1 MDETH
6 MQHFP
11 PPRQPNPFGVAL
23 NGLVL
28 GILAVAAF
36 AAGALFS
43 EWFTSNSRR
52 HPIRRVGSHGGPVI
66 RFATP
71 AASEESPQENV

>member
-1 MDETH
+1 

-11 PPRQPNPFGVAL
+11 PPRQPDPFGIAL

-28 GILAVAAF
+28 GVLAVAAF

-43 EWFTSNSRR
+43 EWLTSSTRRNPLRRFTESE
-52 HPIRRVGSHGGPVI
+52 PII
-66 RFATP
+66 RFTTP
-71 AASEESPQENV
+71 SESEESPQENV

>member
-1 MDETH
+1 

-11 PPRQPNPFGVAL
+11 PPRQPDPFGIAV

-28 GILAVAAF
+28 GVLAVAAF

-43 EWFTSNSRR
+43 EWLTSSTRR
-52 HPIRRVGSHGGPVI
+52 SPLRRFAASEPII

-71 AASEESPQENV
+71 AASEEYPQENV

>member
-1 MDETH
+1 

-11 PPRQPNPFGVAL
+11 PPRQPDPFGVAL

-36 AAGALFS
+36 AAGAVFS
-43 EWFTSNSRR
+43 EWFTSNARR
-52 HPIRRVGSHGGPVI
+52 RPIRRFRLAEPAI

-71 AASEESPQENV
+71 AASEEYPQENV

>member
-1 MDETH
+1 

-11 PPRQPNPFGVAL
+11 PPRQPDPFGVAL

-28 GILAVAAF
+28 GVLAVAAF

-43 EWFTSNSRR
+43 EWFTSNARK
-52 HPIRRVGSHGGPVI
+52 HPIRRVGRVSDPVI
-66 RFATP
+66 RFTTP

>member
-1 MDETH
+1 

-11 PPRQPNPFGVAL
+11 PPRQPDPFGVAL
-23 NGLVL
+23 NGIVL

-43 EWFTSNSRR
+43 EWFTSSSKRS
-52 HPIRRVGSHGGPVI
+52 PIRRFRLAEPAI

-71 AASEESPQENV
+71 AASEEYPQENV

>member
-1 MDETH
+1 

-11 PPRQPNPFGVAL
+11 PPRQPDPFGVAL

-43 EWFTSNSRR
+43 EWFTSNTRR
-52 HPIRRVGSHGGPVI
+52 RPLRRLNAAGGPVI

>member
-1 MDETH
+1 

-11 PPRQPNPFGVAL
+11 TPRQPDPFGVAL

-43 EWFTSNSRR
+43 EWFTSSVRR
-52 HPIRRVGSHGGPVI
+52 HPIRRFRLAEPAI

-71 AASEESPQENV
+71 AASEEYPQENV

>member
-1 MDETH
+1 

-11 PPRQPNPFGVAL
+11 PPRQPDPFGLAV
-23 NGLVL
+23 NGLIL
-28 GILAVAAF
+28 GVLAVAAF

-43 EWFTSNSRR
+43 EWFTSSTRR
-52 HPIRRVGSHGGPVI
+52 RPLRHYPDSGPII

>member
-1 MDETH
+1 

-11 PPRQPNPFGVAL
+11 PPRQPDPFGVAL

-43 EWFTSNSRR
+43 EWFTSSARR
-52 HPIRRVGSHGGPVI
+52 RPIRRFRLAEPAI

-71 AASEESPQENV
+71 AASEEYPQENV

>member
-1 MDETH
+1 

-11 PPRQPNPFGVAL
+11 PPRQPDPFGVAL
-23 NGLVL
+23 NGVVL
-28 GILAVAAF
+28 GVLAVAAF

-43 EWFTSNSRR
+43 EWFTSSTRR
-52 HPIRRVGSHGGPVI
+52 RPLRKFGLSEPVI